1 MRKKKGEH
9 VECVPDCKAWKHI
22 DSVFP
27 EFASEERNIQL
38 GLALDSVNPFSN
50 QSLSHSTWLVVL
62 LNYNLLPWLV
72 TKRFFV
78 MLSLIIPRINSVTL
92 ENIDVYLSPLIEGL
106 LELWEGEEAT
116 NLSADHTNQKFTLKA
131 IPMWCIYDFPSYRL
145 AFGQVTKR
153 HKGCLECGPNI
164 TTWRLVALGKNVYLG
179 HPMYLS
185 RSHPYRRLNRAF
197 DGNEELQ
204 PPPCLITGHN
214 IVRYAIVRN
223 R

>member
-72 TKRFFV
+72 TKQFFV
-78 MLSLIIPRINSVTL
+78 VLFLIIPRKESMTL
-92 ENIDVYLSPLIEGL
+92 KNIDVYLFPLVEEM
-106 LELWEGEEAT
+106 LELW
-116 NLSADHTNQKFTLKA
+116 
-131 IPMWCIYDFPSYRL
+131 
-145 AFGQVTKR
+145 
-153 HKGCLECGPNI
+153 
-164 TTWRLVALGKNVYLG
+164 
-179 HPMYLS
+179 
-185 RSHPYRRLNRAF
+185 
-197 DGNEELQ
+197 
-204 PPPCLITGHN
+204 
-214 IVRYAIVRN
+214 
-223 R
+223 